1 MGSRAELGEEN
12 FAQWLPPFGTPH
24 WGNEDWREDGE
35 DLPRWERLEERR
47 GVMPEKSEGQKY
59 GHHVKEPGEQSP
71 EGCPNHHVS

>member
-35 DLPRWERLEERR
+35 TEGARIDFGQHILVNAGISEAGWTTRSMDLL
-47 GVMPEKSEGQKY
+47 
-59 GHHVKEPGEQSP
+59 
-71 EGCPNHHVS
+71 